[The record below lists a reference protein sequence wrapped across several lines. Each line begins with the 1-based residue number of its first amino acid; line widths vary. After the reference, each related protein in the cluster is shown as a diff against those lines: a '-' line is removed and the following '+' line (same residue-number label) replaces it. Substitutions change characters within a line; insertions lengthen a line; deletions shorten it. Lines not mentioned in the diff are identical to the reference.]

1 MKMSTQP
8 GLSTSAVAERCAS
21 SSAAAERFAPSSAAA
36 EQFAS
41 SSADGDSAATERG
54 EADQKRSGPMNLWN
68 LFQHEHK
75 GQGLSSTVLSKIFR
89 GKKSK

>member
-1 MKMSTQP
+1 MRMSTQP

-21 SSAAAERFAPSSAAA
+21 SSAAAERFAFSSAAA

-54 EADQKRSGPMNLWN
+54 GADQKRSGPMNLWDSQDVASSKWS
-68 LFQHEHK
+68 F
-75 GQGLSSTVLSKIFR
+75 LSHAPSI
-89 GKKSK
+89 